1 MADFYLYA
9 NETGNLDL
17 DGASKHGGSAHF
29 GFGTAVFGDR
39 HGDYLWRGLRLRA
52 QLEGEGVRL
61 PKGFHAVNDSTRTR
75 TVMFDELKTQAPR
88 IDATLL
94 LKSNVYDYVRNAGE
108 MRLYSSLG
116 TCTSSTSRR
125 ASRSLVT
132 PLRHRVHPHDEGSA
146 EVGALCASRR
156 VLPDPPEVG
165 ALRMGCWNVVGTAGS
180 RLRRLGDSAAS

>member
-94 LKSNVYDYVRNAGE
+94 LKSNAYDYVRNAGE
-108 MRLYSSLG
+108 MRLYKLAWYLHFKHVAESISQLG
-116 TCTSSTSRR
+116 DPATSSCPPSRR
-125 ASRSLVT
+125 RLGRRRRALHFTTCAPRS
-132 PLRHRVHPHDEGSA
+132 
-146 EVGALCASRR
+146 
-156 VLPDPPEVG
+156 
-165 ALRMGCWNVVGTAGS
+165 AGS
-180 RLRRLGDSAAS
+180 RCFADGMLERRGDCR